1 MQNQNAS
8 QANDFQAQSCSSS
21 AACASPQEH
30 HAGQWL
36 KVGIAAVFAGQGMMF
51 SLALSMTPPP
61 FASVAY
67 QFLHIGLILSALLV
81 CFLLGGP
88 LLRALI
94 EMVQQ
99 RTLSIA
105 ALFFLSLCGAFAGSL
120 VSTFTGRGGVYY
132 EVVAIVL
139 GIYTFGRLLGDRSQ
153 SKLHLASQHL
163 SQQYS
168 QAALLDEG
176 GSVTVCPVES
186 VRVGDRVEVAIEA
199 PFTLDG
205 FIVSGLGYVQETAL
219 TGEPLPA
226 VRRAGDFV
234 QAGTWSVD
242 ARFVVEVTAAAGE
255 RVLDEILET
264 VQSVDG
270 QPSVMQLQA
279 HRLVRYFVPVVMTV
293 SALTGLYW
301 WFFATWIDGFLNSM
315 AVLLVACPCAL
326 GLATPAAI
334 WQGLY
339 ALAQRGL
346 VSRDGQL
353 IDVLA
358 NTQHIFFDK
367 TGTLSDSNLR
377 VVEELYADPLPFA
390 KEKLLAA
397 ACAIE
402 SKTAHPVAQSI
413 RMHFFRQAADSVQ
426 VNSWRLVSGQG
437 IVASLSLES
446 ADFEMQIGEASL
458 CQNAFL
464 QELAAMDAQVLTVQ
478 GKRIYGYVNGVPCA
492 VWVLQESPRPGLH
505 QLGKQLLQ
513 LGLKGTVLT
522 GDPQPQLYLPS
533 ELDLHSK
540 LSAAEKVC
548 FIERSKS
555 KKELPVFVGDGINDA
570 SAMKL
575 ASAAIAM
582 QCGTEFAQ
590 SAANAQLAGDRLHL
604 LPQFVKLARR
614 VQRRIQSNLLY
625 AFTYNLLGMG
635 LAAAGWLHPIFA
647 ALIMLLSSLFVTSR
661 AVASYD

>member
-1 MQNQNAS
+1 MQNENAS
-8 QANDFQAQSCSSS
+8 QASDFRAQSCSSS
-21 AACASPQEH
+21 AGCANPQEN

-67 QFLHIGLILSALLV
+67 KFLHAGLIFSALFV
-81 CFLLGGP
+81 CILLGGP

-99 RTLSIA
+99 RTISIN
-105 ALFFLSLCGAFAGSL
+105 ALFLLSLSGAFAGSL

-139 GIYTFGRLLGDRSQ
+139 GIYTFGRLLGERSQ
-153 SKLHLASQHL
+153 TKLRLASQHL
-163 SQQYS
+163 SQQYGE
-168 QAALLDEG
+168 AALMGEAG
-176 GSVTVCPVES
+176 KVMVCPVES
-186 VRVGDRVEVAIEA
+186 VRVGDRVEVAMEA

-205 FIVSGLGYVQETAL
+205 IIVSGVGYVQETAL
-219 TGEPLPA
+219 TGEPLPI
-226 VRRAGDFV
+226 VRRTGDYV
-234 QAGTWSVD
+234 QAGTWSID
-242 ARFVVEVTAAAGE
+242 ANFVVEVTAAAGE
-255 RVLDEILET
+255 RVLDEILQT
-264 VQSVDG
+264 VQSTGG
-270 QPSVMQLQA
+270 QPSVMQLKA
-279 HRLVRYFVPVVMTV
+279 HQLVRYFVPVVMAV
-293 SALTGLYW
+293 SVITGFFW

-367 TGTLSDSNLR
+367 TGTLSDPSLR
-377 VVEELYADPLPFA
+377 VVEELYADSIPIA
-390 KEKLLAA
+390 RDELLAA
-397 ACAIE
+397 VCAIE
-402 SKTAHPVAQSI
+402 SKTAHPIAQSI
-413 RMHFFRQAADSVQ
+413 RAHFYKKHTDSVR
-426 VNSWRLVSGQG
+426 VHAWRLISGQG
-437 IVASLSLES
+437 IMARLSVES

-458 CQNAFL
+458 CQNGF
-464 QELAAMDAQVLTVQ
+464 QQQLAAMDRQVLASQ

-492 VWVLQESPRPGLH
+492 LWVLQESPRPGLH
-505 QLGKQLLQ
+505 QLGKELQQLK
-513 LGLKGTVLT
+513 LKCTVLT
-522 GDPQPQLYLPS
+522 GDPQPQLCLPS
-533 ELDLHSK
+533 ELGLHSK
-540 LSAAEKVC
+540 LSAAEKVY
-548 FIERSKS
+548 FVEQSKS
-555 KKELPVFVGDGINDA
+555 RHELPVFVGDGINDA
-570 SAMKL
+570 SAMRV

-590 SAANAQLAGDRLHL
+590 SAANAQLAGDQLHL
-604 LPQFVKLARR
+604 LPQFVKLARQ
-614 VQRRIQSNLLY
+614 VQRRIQTNLLY

-635 LAAAGWLHPIFA
+635 LAAAGWLHPIVA
-647 ALIMLLSSLFVTSR
+647 ALIMMISSLFVTSR
-661 AVASYD
+661 AVASYN